1 MAYFGE
7 GTGPI
12 HVDNVRCTGAERSLA
27 DCVKQELGR
36 HNCRHSEDAGV
47 ICDYFGKKASGNS
60 SAGESPLGP
69 AQAEAAAPAPRPE
82 QTPRTADRVWGI
94 HAAWAPRAVL
104 GGRGPPCAHSAEGR
118 APGAGRGGLG
128 GPSPPRLPWSRA
140 QPFLDDLPCPLS
152 GSPLVE
158 GHLCSYE
165 HFEQQR

>member
-12 HVDNVRCTGAERSLA
+12 HVDNVRCTGTERSLA

-82 QTPRTADRVWGI
+82 QTPRTADQVWGI

-118 APGAGRGGLG
+118 APGGAASEARHPRACPGHALSRFWTT
-128 GPSPPRLPWSRA
+128 SPVPCRA
-140 QPFLDDLPCPLS
+140 PLS
-152 GSPLVE
+152 RNWGPTWL
-158 GHLCSYE
+158 HLCVV
-165 HFEQQR
+165 

>member
-82 QTPRTADRVWGI
+82 QTPRTADRVWGPRVLCW
-94 HAAWAPRAVL
+94 AAVALPAHTPQRAE
-104 GGRGPPCAHSAEGR
+104 RR
-118 APGAGRGGLG
+118 APGGAALEAQ
-128 GPSPPRLPWSRA
+128 SPRACPGHAISRFRTTS
-140 QPFLDDLPCPLS
+140 PVPCRAPL
-152 GSPLVE
+152 
-158 GHLCSYE
+158 
-165 HFEQQR
+165 